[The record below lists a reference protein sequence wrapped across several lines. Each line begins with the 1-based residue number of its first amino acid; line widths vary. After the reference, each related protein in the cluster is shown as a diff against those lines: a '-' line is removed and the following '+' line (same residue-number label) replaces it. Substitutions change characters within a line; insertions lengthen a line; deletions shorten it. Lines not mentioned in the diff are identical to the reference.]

1 MGKRL
6 FRTIKKKIRSE
17 QGATLSMAMLLFLVC
32 AIVGG
37 VILAAAT
44 AAGGRLSLKADM
56 DKRYY
61 SVSSAVQ
68 FLAENLEGEEIT
80 IDQIMVDTYETDGLT
95 PPPATPSADAEYDF
109 RVNGNAYYGVADFL
123 SDRAVY
129 FMFGTKVPEKNRI
142 WDASFEDPDKSDETT
157 GEEFRMALYEEDGT
171 TLLGEQVTC
180 TGKVLANGTLL
191 IDVENKEGED
201 ENGMRITMLPNIAET
216 QIEEADEIP
225 IAAEPGSGTLFQVTR
240 RVVKSSTISW
250 YISSIEQI

>member
-1 MGKRL
+1 
-6 FRTIKKKIRSE
+6 
-17 QGATLSMAMLLFLVC
+17 MAMLLFLIC
-32 AIVGG
+32 AVVGG

-80 IDQIMVDTYETDGLT
+80 IDQIMEDTYVTDNGT
-95 PPPATPSADAEYDF
+95 PPADLEPSEDARF
-109 RVNGNAYYGVADFL
+109 RFLVNGKVYQGVSDFL

-129 FMFGTKVPEKNRI
+129 FMFGTKAPEDNKI
-142 WDASFEDPDKSDETT
+142 WDASFEDPNKLDEPT
-157 GEEFRMALYEEDGT
+157 GEVFRMALYDDTGT

-191 IDVENKEGED
+191 IDVENKEGTD
-201 ENGMRITMLPNIAET
+201 ENGMQITMLPNIAET
-216 QIEEADEIP
+216 QIDEEADEIP
-225 IAAEPGSGTLFQVTR
+225 IAAEPGEGAQFQVER

-250 YISSIEQI
+250 YISSIEQK